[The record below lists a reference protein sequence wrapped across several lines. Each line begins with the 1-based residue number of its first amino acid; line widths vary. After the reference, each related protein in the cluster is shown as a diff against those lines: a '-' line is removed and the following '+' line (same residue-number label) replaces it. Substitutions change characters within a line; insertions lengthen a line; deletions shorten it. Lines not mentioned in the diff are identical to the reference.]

1 MTYPRILLALSL
13 ERDPQG
19 LLQRVVKLANRW
31 SAVVDVV
38 AVLPLDETLD
48 LAAQEAHLAALKA
61 AEFAALQR
69 HMASLS
75 IHTGRCDL
83 FCGQVAEELIRRCN
97 QRETS
102 LLVLGQHGGDG
113 HFWHPHLASKI
124 AARITCDLL
133 VLDPERSYWPRQP
146 LWLLALPLDE
156 TAPML
161 LEGAATLAREMGA
174 RLQLLHVVEP
184 VEVAHSGLELEYA
197 PEGWLA
203 DYQERAERQLAAW
216 HLAYG
221 DVVQGW
227 QVVTGSVTHELSQL
241 AEDPDLA
248 LLILGRDERLL
259 SFLVG
264 SPMHGLLTHGRGD
277 LLILS
282 VPESYSASE

>member
-13 ERDPQG
+13 ERDPEP

-38 AVLPLDETLD
+38 AILPLDETLD
-48 LAAQEAHLAALKA
+48 LVEQEAHLAALKA
-61 AEFAALQR
+61 AEFEALQR

-75 IHTGRCDL
+75 IRTGRCDL
-83 FCGQVAEELIRRCN
+83 YCGQVAEELIRRCN
-97 QRETS
+97 QGDTS

-113 HFWHPHLASKI
+113 QFWHPHLASKI
-124 AARITCDLL
+124 AARIACDLL
-133 VLDPERSYWPRQP
+133 VLDPERAYWPRQP
-146 LWLLALPLDE
+146 LWLLALPLDDS
-156 TAPML
+156 AAML
-161 LEGAATLAREMGA
+161 LEGAGTLAREMGA
-174 RLQLLHVVEP
+174 KLQLLHVVEP
-184 VEVAHSGLELEYA
+184 VAVAHSGLELEYA

-203 DYQERAERQLAAW
+203 EYQERAERQLAAW

-221 DVVQGW
+221 DVVLGW
-227 QVVTGSVTHELSQL
+227 QVVTGSVAHELTRF

-248 LLILGRDERLL
+248 LLILGRDARLL

-264 SPMHGLLTHGRGD
+264 SPMHGLLAHGRGD

-282 VPESYSASE
+282 VLPYPSE